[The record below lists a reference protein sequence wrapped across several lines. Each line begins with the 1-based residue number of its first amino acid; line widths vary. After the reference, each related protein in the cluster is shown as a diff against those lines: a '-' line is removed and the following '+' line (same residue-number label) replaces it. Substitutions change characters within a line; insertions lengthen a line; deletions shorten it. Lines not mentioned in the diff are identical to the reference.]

1 MLGSL
6 QIDRLYLCEKYY
18 GQKSTPGKF
27 KFKKWSNY
35 VLKLFVLENFYIL
48 EQSVTFDLF
57 SEKP

>member
-27 KFKKWSNY
+27 KFKKVN
-35 VLKLFVLENFYIL
+35 LKN
-48 EQSVTFDLF
+48 DLTMC
-57 SEKP
+57 